1 MKTGFENL
9 DKILKIENGD
19 IVLMEGSPCVGKST
33 FALKIAY
40 CTAVEEKI
48 PTAIF
53 SVECVK
59 VVIQKRIMQI
69 ATNRESYNELKKTV
83 PFPEFAGV
91 PEFIKENIYLN
102 DKPNITIEEVINIV
116 KELKKEGVS
125 LLIIDYLQLVA
136 VKKEYKYGAKK
147 QSEEVFKIL
156 KKIAKE
162 MNITVIV
169 ISSITEEHKN
179 EIYDNKLKILNED
192 QFNILEKEANSIIF
206 LERNDNI
213 LKNIDIVVSKNNC
226 SNFANID
233 LFSTLNMNYKSFTDI
248 FEDVKKEMENNMRK
262 ERILEEVKKLL
273 KKELKPLSY
282 NMWIKDL
289 EIESIKYNKITLI
302 TKSNIQKEGLE
313 VKLLDLLLDCFELI
327 MKQTCKIEIVVKKYE
342 EK

>member
-1 MKTGFENL
+1 M
-9 DKILKIENGD
+9 
-19 IVLMEGSPCVGKST
+19 
-33 FALKIAY
+33 
-40 CTAVEEKI
+40 
-48 PTAIF
+48 
-53 SVECVK
+53 
-59 VVIQKRIMQI
+59 
-69 ATNRESYNELKKTV
+69 
-83 PFPEFAGV
+83 
-91 PEFIKENIYLN
+91 
-102 DKPNITIEEVINIV
+102 NIV
-116 KELKKEGVS
+116 V
-125 LLIIDYLQLVA
+125 
-136 VKKEYKYGAKK
+136 
-147 QSEEVFKIL
+147 
-156 KKIAKE
+156 
-162 MNITVIV
+162 N
-169 ISSITEEHKN
+169 
-179 EIYDNKLKILNED
+179 
-192 QFNILEKEANSIIF
+192 
-206 LERNDNI
+206 
-213 LKNIDIVVSKNNC
+213 KNNC